1 MIPAFVLNVAP
12 PSIDQRARSHAMS
25 KLAAIQTALVT
36 QGFALIDDSQL
47 AYVKE
52 VRSEDVAKLY
62 PEAPLLEPGQR
73 IFALH
78 LADGTPIVLAES
90 RESAVADASKH
101 QLETLSLH

>member
-1 MIPAFVLNVAP
+1 
-12 PSIDQRARSHAMS
+12 MS

-36 QGFALIDDSQL
+36 QAFALIDDSHV

-62 PEAPLLEPGQR
+62 PDAPLLEPGQR

-90 RESAVADASKH
+90 RESAVADATKH
-101 QLETLSLH
+101 QLETVSLH